1 MTRIPIFLFA
11 VLAAVV
17 LGAGSQPLF
26 SQSGDAAIPKP
37 EMRMFTIGQVDVIPD
52 VGAPGMFQGIVGTG
66 ANPPAPGDWPCYGGG
81 SGCPNVVLG
90 GLVIAQPQAVV
101 SSTCNGCAEI
111 YYTFQTTTS
120 SGTADTSI
128 TVVQGKNTIFSN
140 SYSFPGIPAQSNQII
155 TTGLI
160 FASNAKKGP
169 AKIKVSTTIGS
180 TTILGSAAIYLK

>member
-66 ANPPAPGDWPCYGGG
+66 ANPPAPGIGP
-81 SGCPNVVLG
+81 
-90 GLVIAQPQAVV
+90 A
-101 SSTCNGCAEI
+101 
-111 YYTFQTTTS
+111 
-120 SGTADTSI
+120 
-128 TVVQGKNTIFSN
+128 TVVA
-140 SYSFPGIPAQSNQII
+140 PAVPMS
-155 TTGLI
+155 
-160 FASNAKKGP
+160 S
-169 AKIKVSTTIGS
+169 
-180 TTILGSAAIYLK
+180 